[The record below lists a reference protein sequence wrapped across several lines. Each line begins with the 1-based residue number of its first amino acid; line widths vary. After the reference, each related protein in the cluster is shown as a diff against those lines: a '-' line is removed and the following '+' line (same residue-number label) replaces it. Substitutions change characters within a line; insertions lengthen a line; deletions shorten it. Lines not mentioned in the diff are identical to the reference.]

1 MRAEGSSL
9 CISITLITRAC
20 SKNSGPIVLRASN
33 LHHLRFIPLK
43 SRAVNL
49 PACFNRWVRRQVL
62 AGDWSWLCPCSV
74 HLQRPSL
81 IDSWAAIHWTH
92 TICCQPF
99 ADPTHSREQKSST
112 CLNKLLVFRD
122 RDKEEENEPATCIY
136 LLLGEGARQVKG
148 GWEQQQKV
156 REWEWRLMLAGK
168 CA

>member
-1 MRAEGSSL
+1 MSRNPLHYTGTVRAEGSSL
-9 CISITLITRAC
+9 CISITLITHAC

-112 CLNKLLVFRD
+112 CLNKLLVFVCVYETETGTKKKRTSQQHVFICCLE
-122 RDKEEENEPATCIY
+122 RVQ
-136 LLLGEGARQVKG
+136 GE
-148 GWEQQQKV
+148 
-156 REWEWRLMLAGK
+156 
-168 CA
+168 